1 MPWKQSSVME
11 KRLRFVARRL
21 GDEPMTELC
30 REFGISRKTG
40 YKVFDRYKNHGLKA
54 LTNRSRRSSDQL
66 CGSQRSQA
74 HSRNSPGGTTATIF
88 TSSGA

>member
-54 LTNRSRRSSDQL
+54 LTDRSRRPVL
-66 CGSQRSQA
+66 RSRETRAMPQA
-74 HSRNSPGGTTATIF
+74 MSA
-88 TSSGA
+88 A